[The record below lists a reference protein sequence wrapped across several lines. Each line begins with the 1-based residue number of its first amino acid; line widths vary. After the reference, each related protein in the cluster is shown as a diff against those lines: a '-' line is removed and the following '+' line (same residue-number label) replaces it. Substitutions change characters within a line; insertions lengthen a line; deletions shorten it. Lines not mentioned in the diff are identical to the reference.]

1 MELANHPRKLI
12 SKLYRLITSSNPTI
26 SLPKEKWNN
35 DLTLPSDPD
44 LWTQICGNI
53 FNMTTNTNLQL
64 IQYKTIHRT
73 HITQSKL
80 FKMRLSDTDT
90 CSQCTSGNTD
100 TYLHATWFCQPVHSL
115 WTTVTNTLSS
125 ILDCRV
131 PLSPKLW
138 LIIGLDLLVH
148 CDIPDSLNGAY
159 LHGDV
164 NCAILSSIHSKVID
178 LHKRTR
184 PEPFICSDFNSNMF
198 VQSLAALHTIE
209 EINNASFLPGIKFGY
224 VVCDPCSS
232 PTKALHCLEHLLA
245 INGSLPVLSDYSDFR
260 PSVKALFGEGYSE
273 LSIAV
278 AKLLGLYLFPQI
290 SCTSSSPVLS
300 DKLRYPSFMRVIPS
314 DVHQAKALIKL
325 MTSFSWDLVGMVYG
339 DDDYGRAAHQSLLQE
354 AKGKVCF
361 AFEKEVTHYL
371 DHVDVDKQVKDA
383 VDTIR
388 ASSAQVVLLIL
399 KPQLVEKIFKWMIQ
413 TNTNRIWIASDV
425 WSMFGPLTK
434 MPDIN
439 KVGDIFGFSF
449 TMGNIPGFEDYL
461 KNLRPTP
468 GARND
473 FIEEYKELRLNCSI
487 SPLNCSVDELG
498 VVDLREV
505 YSQRVAVYAVAHG
518 LKKLLKCN
526 ETTCNGDINFPPW
539 QLMESIRSVN
549 FTLDG
554 TTHYFDEN
562 GDFTD
567 GYDLIRWKKTDV
579 GRIIEVV
586 GKFLLNKGEVEL
598 LNELQELTSSVQV
611 QFKCLESCGPGSS
624 KSVTNNSCCISC
636 IVCLEGTYTDKY
648 DESSCHKCPEEQHS
662 LENATECKPFIE
674 KYLFWSE
681 AYPIVLLVAAA
692 IGIILVFTSFI
703 ICLTNRETPVNR
715 MANVKLSCFM
725 LLGLMVSFIDVIIFI
740 GKPNKRL
747 CQAQQA
753 VYGLGFTLCVSSI
766 LVKAYHTFV
775 TFMPLNPSTQ
785 HHLEKL
791 NKPLINLFMLTVG
804 QGVILNFWLILDSPD
819 VQREYPGS
827 GMVKYVICN
836 EGSIA
841 GFAVMHVYIALL
853 ALICFLLAF
862 MVRRVP
868 QDFNDTGPIIF
879 SMLIHLFAWL
889 GFIPIYINKNQTEQ
903 KHIVQAS
910 AVLASSYGIILC
922 HFVPKCFIVLCDLSG
937 NSNSSRR
944 GRLGRH
950 VGHHTER
957 ADNIVLP
964 EQGHITPTS
973 GIITQG
979 VEEDSAESVQTVSTL
994 SSNDTTSAVHN
1005 VGSSEEDRDGAIN
1018 STQNRK
1024 RHTNT

>member
-1 MELANHPRKLI
+1 MKSRTSCLYVFVLGLI
-12 SKLYRLITSSNPTI
+12 VSF
-26 SLPKEKWNN
+26 
-35 DLTLPSDPD
+35 DLD
-44 LWTQICGNI
+44 
-53 FNMTTNTNLQL
+53 F
-64 IQYKTIHRT
+64 
-73 HITQSKL
+73 
-80 FKMRLSDTDT
+80 
-90 CSQCTSGNTD
+90 
-100 TYLHATWFCQPVHSL
+100 
-115 WTTVTNTLSS
+115 
-125 ILDCRV
+125 
-131 PLSPKLW
+131 
-138 LIIGLDLLVH
+138 LVH
-148 CDIPDSLNGAY
+148 CDIPDSLSGAY

-178 LHKRTR
+178 LQKRTR
-184 PEPFICSDFNSNMF
+184 PEPFICSDFNPITF
-198 VQSLAALHTIE
+198 VRSLAAIHTIE
-209 EINNASFLPGIKFGY
+209 EINNSSFLPGIKFGY

-260 PSVKALFGEGYSE
+260 PSVKALLGENSE

-278 AKLLGLYLFPQI
+278 AKLLSLYLFPQI
-290 SCTSSSPVLS
+290 GCTSSSPVLS
-300 DKLRYPSFMRVIPS
+300 DKVRYPSFMRVIPN
-314 DVHQAKALIKL
+314 DVHQAEALVNL
-325 MTSFSWDLVGMVYG
+325 MTHFSWDWVGVVYG
-339 DDDYGRAAHQSLLQE
+339 DDDYGRAAHQSLLEE

-383 VDTIR
+383 VDSIR

-439 KVGDIFGFSF
+439 KVGEIFGFSF

-487 SPLNCSVDELG
+487 SPLNCSVDELLG

-505 YSQRVAVYAVAHG
+505 YSQRVAIYAIAHG

-526 ETTCNGDINFPPW
+526 ATACSGEINFPPW
-539 QLMESIRSVN
+539 QLVESIRSVN

-554 TTHYFDEN
+554 TIQYFDEN

-567 GYDLIRWKKTDV
+567 GYDLIRWKKTDA

-586 GKFLLNKGEVEL
+586 GKFLLNKGQVEL
-598 LNELQELTSSVQV
+598 LNEFQELTSSVQV
-611 QFKCLESCGPGSS
+611 QFKCLESCRPGSS

-636 IVCLEGTYTDKY
+636 IVCTEGTYTNKY
-648 DESSCHKCPEEQHS
+648 DESSCHNCPDDQHS
-662 LENATECKPFIE
+662 LENATECKPFDE

-681 AYPIVLLVAAA
+681 AYPIVLLVATA

-703 ICLTNRETPVNR
+703 IYLTHRDTPVIR

-725 LLGLMVSFIDVIIFI
+725 LLGLMVSFISVIMFI
-740 GKPNKRL
+740 GKPNKPL

-766 LVKAYHTFV
+766 LVKAYRTFLA
-775 TFMPLNPSTQ
+775 FMPLKPKTK
-785 HHLEKL
+785 HHLKKL
-791 NKPLINLFMLTVG
+791 YKPFIDLLVITTG
-804 QGVILNFWLILDSPD
+804 QGVILLFWLIFDSPD
-819 VQREYPGS
+819 VKWEWPGS

-841 GFAVMHVYIALL
+841 GFAIMHGYIALL
-853 ALICFLLAF
+853 AFICFLFAF

-868 QDFNDTGPIIF
+868 QDFNDTGVIIF
-879 SMLIHLFAWL
+879 SMLIHLFVWL
-889 GFIPIYINKNQTEQ
+889 CFIPIYINKNQTEQ

-922 HFVPKCFIVLCDLSG
+922 HFVPKCFIVLWDLSG
-937 NSNSSRR
+937 NSNSSRM
-944 GRLGRH
+944 GRSSRQNGRH
-950 VGHHTER
+950 TKT
-957 ADNIVLP
+957 ADTVLR
-964 EQGHITPTS
+964 EQGPIAPTS
-973 GIITQG
+973 GIITHDVG
-979 VEEDSAESVQTVSTL
+979 EDSAESVQTVSTA
-994 SSNDTTSAVHN
+994 SNDVTTSVVQT
-1005 VGSSEEDRDGAIN
+1005 VGLSEEDRNGTIDSI
-1018 STQNRK
+1018 QNRQ